1 MHHTK
6 GVCHHSTAK
15 QVQQFNCPARSVLS
29 TIALVTT
36 SIMAELAPKSDN
48 ADRLSCDS
56 EINPGTL
63 DIPEEILSTVDDCIF
78 GM

>member
-15 QVQQFNCPARSVLS
+15 QVQQFNRPARSVLS

-36 SIMAELAPKSDN
+36 SIMAELVPKSDD
-48 ADRLSCDS
+48 AGRLSCDS
-56 EINPGTL
+56 L
-63 DIPEEILSTVDDCIF
+63 DIPEEILSTVDDRIF
-78 GM
+78 GV